1 MSTITGDS
9 GAMPASIRSDQ
20 QRRSRKQVN
29 HQQCSHNSYK
39 SPGNTSLSQAIH
51 FLHPDTTGKRWELT
65 EWDSNKSTVVSFAV
79 NLPTGHYQSLVGWQ
93 DDSPGQDSARRIH
106 IQFALIQNDII
117 ISIGTT
123 SRRGPSNYYYYCIST
138 PPTHKFKWTG
148 KWKCS
153 GNCI

>member
-1 MSTITGDS
+1 MSTITADS
-9 GAMPASIRSDQ
+9 SAMPASIRSDQ

-39 SPGNTSLSQAIH
+39 GPGNTSLSPSIH

-65 EWDSNKSTVVSFAV
+65 EWDSNESTAVSFVV
-79 NLPTGHYQSLVGWQ
+79 NLPTEHYQSLVGQ

-123 SRRGPSNYYYYCIST
+123 SCWGLSNYYYYCIST
-138 PPTHKFKWTG
+138 PPTHKCK
-148 KWKCS
+148 
-153 GNCI
+153 